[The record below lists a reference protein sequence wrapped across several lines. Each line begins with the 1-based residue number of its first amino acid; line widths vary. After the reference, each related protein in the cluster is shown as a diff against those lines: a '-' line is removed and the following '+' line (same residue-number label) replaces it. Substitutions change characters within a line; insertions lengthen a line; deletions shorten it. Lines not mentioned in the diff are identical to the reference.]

1 MVDRSHATRRGR
13 GRSSF
18 PGVFP
23 GPGHPGDGR
32 HPRWPPGSPL
42 AGNESPESATA
53 GVPEQLLRVKV
64 KSGDTVEFTVE
75 GGSYGV
81 IL

>member
-1 MVDRSHATRRGR
+1 
-13 GRSSF
+13 
-18 PGVFP
+18 
-23 GPGHPGDGR
+23 
-32 HPRWPPGSPL
+32 
-42 AGNESPESATA
+42 
-53 GVPEQLLRVKV
+53 VPEQLLRVKV